1 MDETRRR
8 RVLFVCGFNPY
19 SLCAWNTHYD
29 AVRDFFASA
38 GMDATYFTYT
48 WAECA
53 VSVYARLSGELKR
66 DREYDDIVAHG
77 MGCALV
83 GEYFTRH
90 PEEAGAYGS
99 VVLCMPLITGDNA
112 ALALLTHVPFAG
124 LVPLPAGVMSLLTLA
139 APASAAEML
148 NVFCCQQLAHVYRTW
163 LPKLDLRLIERPNVH
178 VIYGNRDSLCP
189 IGASTLARARKLYRV
204 EGAHEP
210 YIAPWS
216 EGAFFAA
223 LGAAL
228 RPRR

>member
-139 APASAAEML
+139 APASAAEM
-148 NVFCCQQLAHVYRTW
+148 
-163 LPKLDLRLIERPNVH
+163 
-178 VIYGNRDSLCP
+178 
-189 IGASTLARARKLYRV
+189 RAREAVGSVSTGSASSQKAGRRLLVRSRWWKAGLV
-204 EGAHEP
+204 P
-210 YIAPWS
+210 PRR
-216 EGAFFAA
+216 
-223 LGAAL
+223 
-228 RPRR
+228 RPRRRRHRSHSSARRRSIAPRSTW